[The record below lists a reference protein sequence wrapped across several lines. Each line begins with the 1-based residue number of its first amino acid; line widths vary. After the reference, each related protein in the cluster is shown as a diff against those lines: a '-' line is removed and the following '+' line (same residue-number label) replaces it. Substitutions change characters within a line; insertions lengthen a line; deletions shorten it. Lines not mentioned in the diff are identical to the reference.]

1 MRIVSRRRVVGGLG
15 IALLAP
21 IVAACGQSAPPT
33 AVPGPTG
40 SGSPAPAG
48 AKAPAEAPKAA
59 EPTKPAAEP
68 TKPAAAP
75 AKEAEKPSTPAAAA
89 APGKPG
95 AVKMRWT
102 GLSATYAIGFPEAFN
117 EAGKRFGAEFDLEVV
132 PGDYVTRVLTQFAAG
147 QPPDVFRVEN
157 QVFTTFVG
165 KGALQDLTPYT
176 KDPSFNTEEYFP
188 QLLKSYFWKGKY
200 YGLPED
206 LQPASPM
213 FYNRKL
219 FDDAKEPYPTNE
231 LDWPATLEMA
241 KRMTKSSGGRTQV
254 FGYHVVNRFWHT
266 HVYAF
271 GTHYVDSIDDPT
283 RFTFTDP
290 KVVEA
295 FQYKVD
301 LIHKH
306 KVSPTPEAMTEGGM
320 SEGQLFSTGRI
331 AAYTAGTWESAD
343 FLQAGKSLNWGMV
356 ISPKGFDG
364 KRKYPTGG
372 SGWAIPAGHKN
383 ADLAWKINSF
393 VNGPEGQKIIID
405 TKPKPTVWF
414 FSVKKVA
421 DAQAKELAPLIE
433 NVDQIVKSADWVEW
447 YPRHVKWLEI
457 RDKIITPG
465 VDLIL
470 RNQVPIADGLKK
482 INDDANAALKA
493 P

>member
-33 AVPGPTG
+33 AAPT
-40 SGSPAPAG
+40 SAPAKAAEP
-48 AKAPAEAPKAA
+48 AKPAAEAPKPA
-59 EPTKPAAEP
+59 EPTKPAAEAPKPAAEP

-132 PGDYVTRVLTQFAAG
+132 PGDYVTRILTQFAAG

-165 KGALQDLTPYT
+165 KGALHDLTPYT

-219 FDDAKEPYPTNE
+219 FDDAKEPYPTND
-231 LDWPATLEMA
+231 LD
-241 KRMTKSSGGRTQV
+241 
-254 FGYHVVNRFWHT
+254 
-266 HVYAF
+266 
-271 GTHYVDSIDDPT
+271 
-283 RFTFTDP
+283 
-290 KVVEA
+290 
-295 FQYKVD
+295 
-301 LIHKH
+301 
-306 KVSPTPEAMTEGGM
+306 
-320 SEGQLFSTGRI
+320 
-331 AAYTAGTWESAD
+331 
-343 FLQAGKSLNWGMV
+343 
-356 ISPKGFDG
+356 
-364 KRKYPTGG
+364 
-372 SGWAIPAGHKN
+372 
-383 ADLAWKINSF
+383 
-393 VNGPEGQKIIID
+393 
-405 TKPKPTVWF
+405 
-414 FSVKKVA
+414 
-421 DAQAKELAPLIE
+421 
-433 NVDQIVKSADWVEW
+433 
-447 YPRHVKWLEI
+447 
-457 RDKIITPG
+457 
-465 VDLIL
+465 
-470 RNQVPIADGLKK
+470 
-482 INDDANAALKA
+482 
-493 P
+493 